1 MTSLRP
7 EHDSL
12 AGRFTSEAQLRTN
25 YVPMRERLLYA
36 SENGDRWSLARE
48 PVTGEVIVRHRAN
61 LPSGGQ
67 VSDIRLGAFLVQDG
81 LGPEKQATQLGHGI
95 KAINDPRLVT
105 DFADPL
111 VPFDVADWHVYAVEW
126 TPDGVS
132 FLLDGETLRHVAQSP
147 DYPMQLMLDVFAF
160 ADAGTAEQ
168 DWPNSFSIDWVRGHV
183 VAEAQQ
189 P

>member
-81 LGPEKQATQLGHGI
+81 LGPEKQELLRLLGS
-95 KAINDPRLVT
+95 LV
-105 DFADPL
+105 
-111 VPFDVADWHVYAVEW
+111 
-126 TPDGVS
+126 DGAQD
-132 FLLDGETLRHVAQSP
+132 DGSASALP
-147 DYPMQLMLDVFAF
+147 
-160 ADAGTAEQ
+160 
-168 DWPNSFSIDWVRGHV
+168 
-183 VAEAQQ
+183 
-189 P
+189 